1 MADCMGRLSIDS
13 WLEHCVPGEELNLDD
28 LPAEFTNKR
37 FNFRDFVFD
46 ENHSGNVEY
55 EEQMYPMLVRLPPFS
70 RLVHGLIMYF

>member
-13 WLEHCVPGEELNLDD
+13 WLEHCVPGEELNLVD

-37 FNFRDFVFD
+37 FDFRDLIFD
-46 ENHSGNVEY
+46 ENHSGNMQY

-70 RLVHGLIMYF
+70 RLVHGLTMYF

>member
-1 MADCMGRLSIDS
+1 MDDCMGGLSIDL

-37 FNFRDFVFD
+37 FNFRDLIFD

-55 EEQMYPMLVRLPPFS
+55 EEQIFPTLVSLSPFFK
-70 RLVHGLIMYF
+70 LVHGFMTYF

>member
-1 MADCMGRLSIDS
+1 MAHCMSGFSIDS
-13 WLEHCVPGEELNLDD
+13 WPEHCVPGEELNLDD

-37 FNFRDFVFD
+37 FNFRDFMFD
-46 ENHSGNVEY
+46 ENDSGNVEY

>member
-1 MADCMGRLSIDS
+1 MADCMGGLSIDL

-37 FNFRDFVFD
+37 FDFRDAIFD

-55 EEQMYPMLVRLPPFS
+55 EEQMFP
-70 RLVHGLIMYF
+70 RLVSLSPFFKLVPGFITYF